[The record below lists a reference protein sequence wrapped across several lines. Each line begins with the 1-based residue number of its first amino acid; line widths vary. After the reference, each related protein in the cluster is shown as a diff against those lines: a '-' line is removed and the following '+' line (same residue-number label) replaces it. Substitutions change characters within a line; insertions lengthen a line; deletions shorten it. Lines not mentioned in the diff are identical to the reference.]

1 VDDDDLL
8 TRAGANCAG
17 AYRYW
22 AQAMGRP
29 ARLWDDLSVGD
40 LGLPVTLPP
49 NNATLLRPA
58 TDFSDV
64 LERVSAFFAESP
76 GGGYE
81 VWSIWPIPDLPGEG
95 FESYPSPCMIRD
107 AGGEPRPVP
116 PELEIVEALDASSV
130 RAAEQLLDEV
140 FGCASPEQGA
150 LIEPSIISDE
160 FRVWVGFVDGRPVS
174 TATAYVGDGF
184 VGVYAVATAADARG
198 RGYGDALTWEATMY
212 RPDLPAT
219 LQASPMGRPVYEG
232 MGYRTVTDFTVWG
245 RETR

>member
-1 VDDDDLL
+1 VDDADLL
-8 TRAGANCAG
+8 TRAAANCAG

-64 LERVSAFFAESP
+64 LERVMNFFAESP

-81 VWSIWPIPDLPGEG
+81 IWSIWPTPDLSAEGYVQDPG
-95 FESYPSPCMIRD
+95 PCMIRD
-107 AGGEPRPVP
+107 AGGEPRPTP
-116 PELEIVEALDASSV
+116 RELEMVEALDASSV
-130 RAAEQLLDEV
+130 RAAEQLMDEV
-140 FGCASPEQGA
+140 FGAASPERGS
-150 LIEPSIISDE
+150 LIEPSMISDD

-184 VGVYAVATAADARG
+184 VGVYAVATATDARG
-198 RGYGDALTWEATMY
+198 QGYGEALTWEATMY

-219 LQASPMGRPVYEG
+219 LQASPMGRPVYER

-245 RETR
+245 SETR